1 MVQFLLVSIA
11 FLTGMTLRYDKYE
24 KTLMDIEL
32 NDYQFTQ
39 KWFYQYGAAD
49 TWARIES
56 IRAARSFL
64 EIGSFEGASVCWM
77 IENSL
82 VEEIMCIDTWEG
94 GHEHK
99 NKNLQMSE
107 IEKRFDRNVKIAID
121 RVSRE
126 VHLIKQKSL
135 SFNALAQM
143 IAQGGKDIFDVIYID
158 GSHRPRD
165 VISDAVLAFELLTPN
180 GILIFDDY
188 CWTDKTTN
196 DGIRSSPKLAIDAFT
211 TCFFDEISFVN
222 APVSQI
228 IIKKFKE

>member
-1 MVQFLLVSIA
+1 
-11 FLTGMTLRYDKYE
+11 
-24 KTLMDIEL
+24 MDIEL

-99 NKNLQMSE
+99 IKNY
-107 IEKRFDRNVKIAID
+107 R
-121 RVSRE
+121 
-126 VHLIKQKSL
+126 
-135 SFNALAQM
+135 
-143 IAQGGKDIFDVIYID
+143 
-158 GSHRPRD
+158 
-165 VISDAVLAFELLTPN
+165 
-180 GILIFDDY
+180 
-188 CWTDKTTN
+188 
-196 DGIRSSPKLAIDAFT
+196 
-211 TCFFDEISFVN
+211 
-222 APVSQI
+222 
-228 IIKKFKE
+228 